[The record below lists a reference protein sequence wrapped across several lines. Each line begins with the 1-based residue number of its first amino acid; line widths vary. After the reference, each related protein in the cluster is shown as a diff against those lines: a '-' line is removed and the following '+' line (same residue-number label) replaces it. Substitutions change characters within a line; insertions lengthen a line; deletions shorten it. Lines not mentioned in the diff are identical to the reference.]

1 MGSGREETEDEDT
14 EKNRRLLRE
23 SSAFDGA
30 GDEKKDETA
39 RPGSAGMIRLER
51 RMQPVHRIPVQI
63 RPACCQDICFWKI
76 ELVIRIV
83 LSICSCSSF
92 VFPSFRI

>member
-30 GDEKKDETA
+30 GAEKKDETA
-39 RPGSAGMIRLER
+39 RPGSAGMIRLE
-51 RMQPVHRIPVQI
+51 
-63 RPACCQDICFWKI
+63 
-76 ELVIRIV
+76 
-83 LSICSCSSF
+83 
-92 VFPSFRI
+92 